1 MITIGLTGSIGM
13 GKSTTAQLFTAE
25 GIAVCDSDAVV
36 HQLYQNEALA
46 PIEDAFNGTTRDGRV
61 DREKLGEALRENPAN
76 FARLEKIVHPLVRSR
91 QEQFL
96 DDQRKAGSAF
106 AVLDIPLLFETG
118 SESRVDTIVVVSCP
132 PDIQKERVLARP
144 GMTEEK
150 FRMILARQ
158 MPDEEKRRR
167 ADFVI
172 DTSRGI
178 ADAHE
183 QVKSVLAALRAGR
196 KGKDNA

>member
-1 MITIGLTGSIGM
+1 MIILGLTGSIGM
-13 GKSTTAQLFTAE
+13 GKSTTAELFVAE

-36 HQLYQNEALA
+36 HRLYQGEAVPL
-46 PIEDAFNGTTRDGRV
+46 IEDAFNGTTRDSAV
-61 DREKLGEALRENPAN
+61 DREKLGDVLRQNPAN
-76 FARLEKIVHPLVRSR
+76 FARLEKIVHPLVRR
-91 QEQFL
+91 KQEEFL
-96 DDQRKAGSAF
+96 EHQRNAGASL

-118 SESRVDTIVVVSCP
+118 AESRVDTIVVVSCP
-132 PDIQKERVLARP
+132 ADIQRQRVLARP

-150 FRMILARQ
+150 FQMILARQ

-167 ADFVI
+167 ADFII

-183 QVKSVLAALRAGR
+183 QVKSVLAALSSGR
-196 KGKDNA
+196 EGKDNA